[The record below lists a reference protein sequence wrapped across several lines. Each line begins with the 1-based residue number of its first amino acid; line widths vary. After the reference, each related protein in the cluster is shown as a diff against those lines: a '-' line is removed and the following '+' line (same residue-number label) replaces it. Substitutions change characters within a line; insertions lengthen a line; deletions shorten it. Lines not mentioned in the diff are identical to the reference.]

1 MVAGGQSRGQRKSV
15 YQRVLVPLDGSRES
29 EQALALARAK
39 LAPDGELFLLRVIPP
54 GRSATVGAHYIMG
67 NLLEELDHRESQ
79 RYLQSL
85 GWREIRNS
93 ATWRA
98 EVAVS
103 RSVAEGIANFARQ
116 HDIDLI
122 AMYTNNRGLLGRMFN
137 RSVTREVRR
146 LRPTEV
152 LAVGPIDVAGYALEA
167 PTEADPGIE
176 AGSFKHVDVF
186 EGLSDDQIER
196 VVSLGKRLHIPAG
209 EMLGKG
215 GEQAESLFV
224 ILKGEADL
232 CAHSEIGEIAVRI
245 TRPGESFPLAA
256 LLGSGT
262 LITSGE
268 ALSDMDVLAIPR
280 SQLLLLCSKDT
291 EIGMKVHFNVA
302 QLFAGR
308 YSETL
313 TQLATSAEREV
324 RDAEAL
330 EN

>member
-1 MVAGGQSRGQRKSV
+1 M
-15 YQRVLVPLDGSRES
+15 YQKVLVPLDGSRES
-29 EQALALARAK
+29 EQALALARDR
-39 LAPDGELFLLRVIPP
+39 LAPDGELVFLRIVPP
-54 GRSATVGAHYIMG
+54 GKSATVGSHYIMG
-67 NLLEELDHRESQ
+67 NLLEELDRRESQ

-98 EVAVS
+98 EVVVS
-103 RSVAEGIANFARQ
+103 KSVAEGIANFARQ
-116 HDIDLI
+116 QNVDLI

-137 RSVTREVRR
+137 RSVTREVQR

-152 LAVGPIDVAGYALEA
+152 LAVGPADVAGYAVRA
-167 PTEADPGIE
+167 PTEADAGIE

-186 EGLSDDQIER
+186 EGLSDEQIER
-196 VVSLGKRLHIPAG
+196 VVALGKRLHIPAG

-215 GEQAESLFV
+215 GEQAENLFV

-268 ALSDMDVLAIPR
+268 ALTDMDVLAIPR
-280 SQLLLLCSKDT
+280 SQLLLLCSKDN
-291 EIGMKVHFNVA
+291 EVGMKVHFNVA
-302 QLFAGR
+302 QLFAAR